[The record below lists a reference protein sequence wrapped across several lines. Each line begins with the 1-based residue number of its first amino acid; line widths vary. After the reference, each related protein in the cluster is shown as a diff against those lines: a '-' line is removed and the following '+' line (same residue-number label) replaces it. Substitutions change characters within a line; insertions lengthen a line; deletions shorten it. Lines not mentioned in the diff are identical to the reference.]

1 VYSSPYPRAF
11 QTAVP
16 IAEAHGLHV
25 ETVDDLR
32 ERLLSTEPLD
42 DWYAEVRRSWDDFG
56 HALPGGESSRT
67 AQARAER
74 VLAGL
79 AARHPGQ
86 TIVAA
91 SHGNLIALAL
101 NARDEAVGFEFWD
114 AMEMP
119 ALFEVEI
126 SG

>member
-1 VYSSPYPRAF
+1 
-11 QTAVP
+11 
-16 IAEAHGLHV
+16 
-25 ETVDDLR
+25 
-32 ERLLSTEPLD
+32 
-42 DWYAEVRRSWDDFG
+42 VRRSWDDFD
-56 HALPGGESSRT
+56 HALPGSESSRG

-101 NARDEAVGFEFWD
+101 SARDEAVGFEFWD

-119 ALFEVEI
+119 AVYEVEI